1 MRIEATL
8 SIALAV
14 LLAGCAHRADQ
25 SVPVQVPVAVATP
38 CPAPSIGSTGEPP
51 HLAIDAVSADT
62 PIDLAANA
70 WKASVLQLQA
80 YVQRLRTEVADVRSA
95 LDECTRERP

>member
-1 MRIEATL
+1 MRAEAT
-8 SIALAV
+8 IPIILAV
-14 LLAGCAHRADQ
+14 LLAGCAHRVDRP
-25 SVPVQVPVAVATP
+25 VPVQVPVAVATP
-38 CPAPSIGSTGEPP
+38 CPVPSVGSAGEPP
-51 HLAIDAVSADT
+51 ALALDGVSDDT